1 MYTVYFGDY
10 QFDMLDGMYNWQDE
24 YLEVW
29 LPSEST
35 DLNTID
41 SILSN
46 ASNLQNIYIYDEFD
60 KLIAKSEKKYTEY
73 DYIKRIPKYQIDI
86 YSPEGIRE
94 PQYVEAVEVRIRRPS
109 ADTKLTKMQATMEYM
124 AIMSDID
131 IDEEI

>member
-73 DYIKRIPKYQIDI
+73 DYIKRIPKYQIDM

-109 ADTKLTKMQATMEYM
+109 ADTKLTKIQATMEYM

>member
-46 ASNLQNIYIYDEFD
+46 ANNLQNIYIYDEFD

-73 DYIKRIPKYQIDI
+73 DYIKRIPKYQIDM

-94 PQYVEAVEVRIRRPS
+94 PRYVEAVEVRIRRPS
-109 ADTKLTKMQATMEYM
+109 TDTKLTKMQATMEYM

>member
-73 DYIKRIPKYQIDI
+73 DYIKRIPKYQIDM

-94 PQYVEAVEVRIRRPS
+94 PQYVEAVEVCIRRPS

-131 IDEEI
+131 IDEEL

>member
-73 DYIKRIPKYQIDI
+73 DYIKRIPKYQIDM

-94 PQYVEAVEVRIRRPS
+94 PQYVEAVEVCIRRPS
-109 ADTKLTKMQATMEYM
+109 ADTKLTKM
-124 AIMSDID
+124 
-131 IDEEI
+131 

>member
-73 DYIKRIPKYQIDI
+73 DYIKRIPKYQIDM